1 MDINPE
7 KIGSLIAMGESETLE
22 FKESFGDEALEVI
35 GSFSNARGG
44 ILLIGVK
51 DSGEVCGFQIGK
63 NNLEEIA
70 NRIQNVTDPR
80 LQPSL
85 LICQYKSK
93 EILVIQPTAKTGAP
107 VSVRGRYFRRV
118 GKTNQR
124 MSHDEIM
131 QAMIASSGLS
141 WDAFGILCF
150 TC

>member
-1 MDINPE
+1 MGINPE
-7 KIGSLIAMGESETLE
+7 KIASLIALGESETLE

-51 DSGEVCGFQIGK
+51 DSGEVCGFQTGK

-85 LICQYKSK
+85 LI
-93 EILVIQPTAKTGAP
+93 
-107 VSVRGRYFRRV
+107 
-118 GKTNQR
+118 
-124 MSHDEIM
+124 
-131 QAMIASSGLS
+131 
-141 WDAFGILCF
+141 
-150 TC
+150 